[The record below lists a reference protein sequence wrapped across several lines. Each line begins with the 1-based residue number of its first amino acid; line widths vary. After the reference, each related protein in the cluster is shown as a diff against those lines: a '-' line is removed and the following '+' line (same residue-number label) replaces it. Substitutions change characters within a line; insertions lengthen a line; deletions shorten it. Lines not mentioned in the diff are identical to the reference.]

1 MLTCDHNLKKVT
13 GVNSKYYKLAQFT
26 RHVKKGMH
34 LVDLTEDV
42 KDIVVAVDLQNALIV
57 TVISNMSNDESR
69 IVNLDLS

>member
-1 MLTCDHNLKKVT
+1 
-13 GVNSKYYKLAQFT
+13 
-26 RHVKKGMH
+26 MH